1 MTVLAELLAGLGLLF
16 VGLSRLSSHLQHATG
31 WRVRQLLRAATGAPL
46 LGLLCGTLAGAA
58 TQSSNAVAIICGNLV
73 RGGVLRPRDAIPVVA
88 GGSVGTAA
96 LVFVAAIDFR
106 LLVLFAVAVVG
117 FAIHLRFD
125 QRPGWR
131 DWVGVALGLA
141 LALLGLVFIKQAPH
155 DLDAGVLAR
164 WLGGGLAPAVGF
176 ALGVAAATLSQSS
189 SAPTILVLALMQS
202 QMLDLST
209 AFPIVV
215 GANLGSGLST
225 LLAAGGLEGTGRQ
238 LCYVHVLVKAV
249 GCVLVAALWAAVHL
263 AGGDPAQLL
272 LASGGGSVAL
282 AISVLFLVLQLA
294 GALPA
299 SLARGLTER
308 IAIRFSPPTLE
319 DGASRPHYIHERALE
334 APASALDLSQR
345 EIGRLIT
352 LLPTLLPDLDQS
364 DAATPGERLAM
375 WRGAGAVVRDVDL
388 FLVALIGRGPG
399 PEELATALRQQ
410 ALVEMIRALQDTL
423 HDFSEAVESFDQL
436 PPLGFNLSESLRTL
450 VLALA
455 DADGDD
461 DLALLAELTGDRSE
475 LLNRIRRSLLGA
487 AQDGA
492 FGGAEDTRRLLL
504 ATSLFE
510 RAVWLMHRIV
520 VALRPAENDDK
531 RGETPAGAERNE
543 VHAH

>member
-1 MTVLAELLAGLGLLF
+1 MAVLAELLAGLGLLF

-31 WRVRQLLRAATGAPL
+31 WRVRHLLRTATGAPL

-58 TQSSNAVAIICGNLV
+58 TQSSNAVAVICGNLV
-73 RGGVLRPRDAIPVVA
+73 RGGVLRTRDAIPVVA

-117 FAIHLRFD
+117 FAIHLRLD

-155 DLDAGVLAR
+155 DLDAGVVAR
-164 WLGGGLAPAVGF
+164 WLGPGLAPVIGF
-176 ALGVAAATLSQSS
+176 ALGAAAATLSQSS

-209 AFPIVV
+209 AFPMVV

-249 GCVLVAALWAAVHL
+249 GCALVTALWGAVHL

-282 AISVLFLVLQLA
+282 AVSVLFLALQLA

-364 DAATPGERLAM
+364 DAASPGERLAM

-388 FLVALIGRGPG
+388 FLVALIGRAPG
-399 PEELATALRQQ
+399 REELATALRQQ
-410 ALVEMIRALQDTL
+410 TLVEMIRALQDTL
-423 HDFSEAVESFDQL
+423 HDFSEAVESFDQV
-436 PPLGFNLSESLRTL
+436 PTLGFNLSESLRTL

-475 LLNRIRRSLLGA
+475 LLNRIRRSLLGSA
-487 AQDGA
+487 PDGS
-492 FGGAEDTRRLLL
+492 FGGAEETRRLLL

-520 VALRPAENDDK
+520 VALRPAENDDN
-531 RGETPAGAERNE
+531 RREIPAGAERNE